1 MSKLVVAILRK
12 IGYINK
18 TENRPASYDD
28 LKVVE
33 VEGKLQPTDYG
44 TLRNIVSALIK
55 EGRVE
60 CPYNSRASFFVLK
73 GIKFGKQKRQA
84 LEMKKLSNVIDSLPE
99 SSRGLHDIHLRF
111 TVPDIWQ
118 ILFDSGKFKTIQQSC
133 DILLPPLIMNG
144 MKIKTN
150 VHRTDTVTVSVACS
164 NNPVHVSAIEDL
176 EGVIKLT
183 KALAKTE
190 VSISRILDE
199 CGHIVPGGYES
210 IPLPDSDSWIVTM
223 WHFGVDSDNY
233 LEVNNYMTWKDGQT
247 VLLREYKKK
256 QNKQRRELQE
266 YPKISFGEA
275 RKKLFEPKS
284 ANESILEGFE
294 DAQEKSKKDVNK
306 NEKE

>member
-1 MSKLVVAILRK
+1 MSKLVVAIIRK

-18 TENRPASYDD
+18 TEHRLASYAD

-33 VEGKLQPTDYG
+33 IDGKLQLTDYG
-44 TLRNIVSALIK
+44 TLRNIMSALIK

-73 GIKFGKQKRQA
+73 GIKFGKQKKQD
-84 LEMKKLSNVIDSLPE
+84 LEMKKLSNVISSLPE
-99 SSRGLHDIHLRF
+99 NNHGLHNIHLRF
-111 TVPDIWQ
+111 TVLDIWK
-118 ILFDSGKFKTIQQSC
+118 ILFKSGNFKPIQESS

-150 VHRTDTVTVSVACS
+150 VHRTDTVTISAACS
-164 NNPVHVSAIEDL
+164 NNPVHVSAIEDVD
-176 EGVIKLT
+176 GVIRLA

-190 VSISRILDE
+190 VCISRTLDE
-199 CGHIVPGGYES
+199 CGQMVPGGYER
-210 IPLPDSDSWIVTM
+210 IPIPDSDSWVVTM

-233 LEVNNYMTWKDGQT
+233 LEVNGCMTWKDGQA

-256 QNKQRRELQE
+256 RNQLRTERQE

-275 RKKLFEPKS
+275 RKKLFDLKLV
-284 ANESILEGFE
+284 NENSMTGNT
-294 DAQEKSKKDVNK
+294 QEMSKKDVDK
-306 NEKE
+306 NDQE